1 MLAVSL
7 KDISGVKYA
16 EDFIKLSV
24 AQSKHIFPTEVSSR
38 VPRRLVVGAAV
49 KVLMII
55 SFDLIFT
62 P

>member
-7 KDISGVKYA
+7 KDTSGVKYA

-38 VPRRLVVGAAV
+38 VPRPSVVWDV

-62 P
+62 S